1 MIWEESFTS
10 GVVPKVYM
18 ETNITPL
25 FKKGDRA
32 KAVNYRPVALTSHVI
47 KIYERILR
55 KIMVDFIEKNQLLC
69 DNQHGFRSGRSCL
82 TQLLSAKSCR

>member
-1 MIWEESFTS
+1 MPAILLKNCAKELCLPIKMIWEESFTS
-10 GVVPKVYM
+10 GVVAKFYN
-18 ETNITPL
+18 ETNISPL

-55 KIMVDFIEKNQLLC
+55 KNMVDFIEKN
-69 DNQHGFRSGRSCL
+69 H
-82 TQLLSAKSCR
+82 